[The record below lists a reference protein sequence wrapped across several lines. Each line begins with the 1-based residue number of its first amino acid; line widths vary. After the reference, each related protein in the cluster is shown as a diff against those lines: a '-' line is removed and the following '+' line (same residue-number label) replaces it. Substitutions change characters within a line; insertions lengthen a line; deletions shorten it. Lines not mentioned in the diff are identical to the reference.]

1 MKKYIINKNT
11 LALLS
16 ENKGTKVIEKY
27 ITYHIENTIY
37 NILDESTKF
46 YGSSYVGRCKSSAY
60 LLGICQKCPII
71 ISEIKEIIFFPSL
84 SIKNEYCAWFNIV
97 GIEKY
102 YSEEKN
108 YLNITLINGVNV
120 KIKCSGYVFSNQ
132 YLKAVRLNTILK
144 RNNK

>member
-1 MKKYIINKNT
+1 MKQYIINQNT
-11 LALLS
+11 LALMH
-16 ENKGTKVIEKY
+16 EKTGTKVIEKY
-27 ITYHIENTIY
+27 ITYYIENSVY
-37 NILDESTKF
+37 NILDESTKY
-46 YGSSYVGRCKSSAY
+46 YGSSYIGRCKSSAY

-84 SIKNEYCAWFNIV
+84 SIKNENCAWFNIN

-108 YLNITLINGVNV
+108 YLNITLINGTTT

-132 YLKAVRLNTILK
+132 YLKAIRLSTILK